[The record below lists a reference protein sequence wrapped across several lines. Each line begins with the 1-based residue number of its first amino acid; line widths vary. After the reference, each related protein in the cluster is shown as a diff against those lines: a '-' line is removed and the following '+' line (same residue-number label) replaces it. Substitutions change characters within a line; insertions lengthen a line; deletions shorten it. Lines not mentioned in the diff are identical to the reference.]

1 MVFRDVVME
10 ARSPRTMLSYY
21 GGKLDL
27 PVVAEDGAEV
37 AVQAGA
43 TTLRFRRAAPG
54 TSPTYHF
61 ALRVPGDAFAPAK
74 EWLAAR
80 TELVQEDG
88 DDEFDWSFWG
98 ARAVYAHDPEGN
110 VIELMAFP
118 GLASAGGWAG
128 ARSFV
133 GLAELGLPVADP
145 PAAAEMLSGAFG
157 IGTWDGEEVPAD
169 TLTPVGEQ
177 GASFLL
183 TPLGRTWLFG
193 GPAADHP
200 LEVVLGD
207 VANASVAFDDHPY
220 RVLGRVS

>member
-1 MVFRDVVME
+1 MFFHDVVME
-10 ARSPRTMLSYY
+10 SRSPRTMLSYY
-21 GGKLDL
+21 GGTLEL
-27 PVVAEDGAEV
+27 PVVAEDDVEV
-37 AVQAGA
+37 AVRAGE

-61 ALRVPGDAFAPAK
+61 ALRVPGEAFAQAK

-80 TELVQEDG
+80 TELVREDG
-88 DDEFDWSFWG
+88 DDEFDWSMWG
-98 ARAVYAHDPEGN
+98 ARAAYAHDPEGN

-118 GLASAGGWAG
+118 ALAPAGGWAG
-128 ARSFV
+128 APSFV

-145 PAAAEMLSGAFG
+145 PAAAGMLSDAFG
-157 IGTWDGEEVPAD
+157 IGTWDGEEVPTDA
-169 TLTPVGEQ
+169 LTPVGEQ

-183 TPLGRTWLFG
+183 TPVGRTWLFG

-207 VANASVAFDDHPY
+207 VPEAAVAFDDHPY
-220 RVLGRVS
+220 RVLGRPR

>member
-1 MVFRDVVME
+1 MVFRDVLLE

-21 GGKLDL
+21 GGTLEL
-27 PVVAEDGAEV
+27 PVVTEEEGEV
-37 AVQAGA
+37 GVRAGA

-61 ALRVPGDAFAPAK
+61 ALRVPGGAFAQAK

-80 TELVQEDG
+80 TKLVREDG

-118 GLASAGGWAG
+118 DLPPAGEWEG
-128 ARSFV
+128 ATSFV
-133 GLAELGLPVADP
+133 GFAELGLPVADP
-145 PAAAEMLSGAFG
+145 PVAAAVLGDAFG
-157 IGTWDGEEVPAD
+157 IGTWDGEEVTSDA
-169 TLTPVGEQ
+169 LTPVGEQ

-183 TPLGRTWLFG
+183 TPLGRKWLFG
-193 GPAADHP
+193 PPASDHP

-207 VANASVAFDDHPY
+207 VPEATVAFDDHPY
-220 RVLGRVS
+220 RVLGRPS